1 MINKNKTWLLV
12 ERPKDQKIIRV
23 KWVFKTKLNLHGS
36 IYKHKARLVVKG
48 YAQQHGVDYQEIFA
62 PVATYNIIRIIFVF
76 VVFKK

>member
-23 KWVFKTKLNLHGS
+23 KWVFKTKLNLHG
-36 IYKHKARLVVKG
+36 
-48 YAQQHGVDYQEIFA
+48 VDYQEIFA